1 MEDQRAQ
8 GGRRE
13 KRGRWRRE
21 VPVVRNNCD
30 AVPFLSNT
38 SGFVHRVCIISNK
51 SLPQRVLIFHQ
62 GQEASPRC
70 QGDPNYAPPDRQI
83 LNIQS
88 SCN

>member
-21 VPVVRNNCD
+21 APVVRNNCD
-30 AVPFLSNT
+30 GVPFLSDV
-38 SGFVHRVCIISNK
+38 SGSGHRMCINSYN

-70 QGDPNYAPPDRQI
+70 QGDPNYAPPDRQ
-83 LNIQS
+83 NS
-88 SCN
+88 

>member
-30 AVPFLSNT
+30 AVPFYQMLLDLCIVCVLLVMIHYLSE
-38 SGFVHRVCIISNK
+38 C
-51 SLPQRVLIFHQ
+51 
-62 GQEASPRC
+62 
-70 QGDPNYAPPDRQI
+70 
-83 LNIQS
+83 
-88 SCN
+88 